1 MRRLR
6 YPNLDAIIPLIN
18 YQDLQYYGTIFIGT
32 PPQKFNV
39 LFDTGS
45 FVLWIPSKN
54 CNVSQLACLEHN
66 KYDRTKSTTNVVPDA
81 GPTPFA
87 IPYHNGMWQ
96 DGILYGN
103 SSYDDVRFHED
114 WNAVPTQVL
123 AEVSNFSTSFWDW
136 SQCDGVVGL
145 GYSDENL
152 FQNMIERDLVDQPI
166 FSIYLNRNY
175 QNSHLGG
182 EVLLGGIDEHYYIR
196 PITYVDVT
204 RKEYWQFKM
213 DKIQVKNYTS
223 CSEGCQAIVDTGALM
238 IGGPPGAIAALKRE
252 IGVVNHTVNCN
263 EISNL

>member
-54 CNVSQLACLEHN
+54 CNVSQPACLEHN

-166 FSIYLNRNY
+166 FSIYLNR
-175 QNSHLGG
+175 
-182 EVLLGGIDEHYYIR
+182 
-196 PITYVDVT
+196 
-204 RKEYWQFKM
+204 
-213 DKIQVKNYTS
+213 IQVKNYTS

-238 IGGPPGAIAALKRE
+238 IGGPPRAIAALKRE
-252 IGVVNHTVNCN
+252 IGVVNHT
-263 EISNL
+263 